1 MTYLLCPFDH
11 FNHVTGNFK
20 IRPKLANSFYPCP
33 SLPDASL
40 SNLGENHLQ
49 IPGTQYWFFE
59 DELHEKKYHEPLF
72 QHERTGRPLGSDL
85 RIDKLEVLLRKQ
97 LRNKKTGL
105 KGPWEERGNQ

>member
-1 MTYLLCPFDH
+1 M
-11 FNHVTGNFK
+11 
-20 IRPKLANSFYPCP
+20 
-33 SLPDASL
+33 
-40 SNLGENHLQ
+40 NLRIGKNGLIIQTIENQNRLTKEKFR
-49 IPGTQYWFFE
+49 GCNKFLK
-59 DELHEKKYHEPLF
+59 DELHEKKYQELLF